1 MSAIRKK
8 SIHFYEFGPFR
19 LDAEERLLFRGQEIV
34 PLTPK
39 VVETLLVLIEHRGQ
53 LLQKNALMTA
63 LWPDTFVEE
72 SSLAQNISLLRKAFG
87 EEHGGRQY
95 IETLPKR
102 GYRFVAEV
110 KEVHKHDGAFLLHRV
125 ENAEFVI
132 EEQEEEEVTE
142 SVIALQASST
152 KPSTAGRG
160 FSKPQFYA
168 VAGFCVLAL
177 AAAVYLVQTRWN
189 RNQPPTTPRSIAI
202 LPFKNLDSENESTG
216 LGMADAL
223 ILRLARQNQLLV
235 LPTSSIFKYTKPD
248 ADARSIGRQ
257 LGVDAVLDGT
267 IQRSGERLRVTAHLI
282 RVGDGATLWT
292 GTFDQQVTDIFV
304 VQDAVSEQLAHA
316 LTVTI
321 TKPDLKLRKP
331 QTQNAEAYELY
342 TLGLYF
348 WNKRS
353 EEGLKKAIDYF
364 NRAIEKDPN
373 FAVAYAS
380 LSDSHMLVGHYRY
393 GNVTTRDVLPKVKAA
408 AVRAFE
414 LDPNLAEAQAAMAVV
429 NALEGDYPY
438 AMKLYQRAIELNPN
452 LATARLRYGYL
463 LVHVG
468 QLDEGIQQMQR
479 AHELDPLSS
488 TIDVNLSAYY
498 GLKQNWDLSMKYARM
513 ALELEP
519 EVWQARLNLGEGLE
533 AKGLYQEAEAEY
545 KKLEQEGRVMIA
557 KQQLAYLYAVT
568 GRLNESR
575 ALIAELEKAH
585 NERKAPHTTAHQIA
599 LAYIALG
606 EQEKAFEWLD
616 RAFESRAI
624 IATDFHHGHKLD
636 PVRSDPRFK
645 DLRERIQARQRATQE
660 SVARARRQALE

>member
-8 SIHFYEFGPFR
+8 QIHLYEFGPFR

-53 LLQKNALMTA
+53 LLQKNELMSA

-110 KEVHKHDGAFLLHRV
+110 KEVHDQSGAFLLHRL

-132 EEQEEEEVTE
+132 EEEDELTE
-142 SVIALQASST
+142 SVVALQAATSTTPSSA
-152 KPSTAGRG
+152 SRG

-168 VAGFCVLAL
+168 LAGFCVLAL
-177 AAAVYLVQTRWN
+177 AAAVYLLQTRGN
-189 RNQPPTTPRSIAI
+189 GVQLQANPRSIAV
-202 LPFKNLDSENESTG
+202 LPFKSLDSENESVG

-235 LPTSSIFKYTKPD
+235 LPTSSISKYTKPET
-248 ADARSIGRQ
+248 DARSIGRQ
-257 LGVDAVLDGT
+257 LGVDAVLEGT

-292 GTFDQQVTDIFV
+292 GKFDQQLTDIFV
-304 VQDAVSEQLAHA
+304 VQDAASEQLAHA
-316 LTVTI
+316 LTLTI
-321 TKPDLKLRKP
+321 TRPDPKIRKP
-331 QTQNAEAYELY
+331 HTQNPEAYEMY

-348 WNKRS
+348 WNKRT
-353 EEGLKKAIDYF
+353 EEGLTKAIEYF
-364 NRAIEKDPN
+364 NRAIEKDPD
-373 FAVAYAS
+373 FALAYTG
-380 LSDSHMLVGHYRY
+380 LSDSHMLIGHYRY
-393 GNVTTRDVLPKVKAA
+393 GNLTTRDVLPKVKIAA
-408 AVRAFE
+408 DRAFE
-414 LDPNLAEAQAAMAVV
+414 LDPNLAEAHAAMAVV

-438 AMKLYQRAIELNPN
+438 AMKLYQRSIELNPN

-463 LVHVG
+463 LAHVG
-468 QLDEGIQQMQR
+468 QLDEAIQHMQR
-479 AHELDPLSS
+479 AHDLDPLSS

-498 GLKQNWDLSMKYARM
+498 GFKQNWDLSMKYARM
-513 ALELEP
+513 ALEVNP
-519 EVWQARLNLGEGLE
+519 EAWQARLNLGEGLE

-545 KKLEQEGRVMIA
+545 KKLEQEGQTLIA
-557 KQQLAYLYAVT
+557 KQQLAYVYAVT
-568 GRLNESR
+568 GRSTESR
-575 ALIAELEKAH
+575 ALIAELEKAFQ
-585 NERKAPHTTAHQIA
+585 ERKALNTTAHQLA
-599 LAYIALG
+599 LVYLALG
-606 EQEKAFEWLD
+606 ESEKTFEWLD
-616 RAFESRAI
+616 RAFDSRAI
-624 IATDFHHGHKLD
+624 VSTDFRYGHKLD
-636 PVRSDPRFK
+636 PVRNDPRFQV
-645 DLRERIQARQRATQE
+645 LREKVQARQRAIQE
-660 SVARARRQALE
+660 SVVRARRQALE